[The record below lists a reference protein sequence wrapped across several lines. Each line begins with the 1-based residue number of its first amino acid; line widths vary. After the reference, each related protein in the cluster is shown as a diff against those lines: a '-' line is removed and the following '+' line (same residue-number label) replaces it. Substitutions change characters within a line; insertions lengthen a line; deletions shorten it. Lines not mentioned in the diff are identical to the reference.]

1 MNKRDGLLC
10 EILDCGVDDLGMLD
24 DVEYGWHYIISRMK
38 MNCAELSFNSLMYH
52 VVGMGKDCIQDAIAD
67 RLHELRMKGS
77 LTNEER
83 DESKALHSLRPEA
96 DFQSYHNYLD
106 TNVWCEKNADI
117 YTRYLQYALDQF
129 EDNTGLPIIMD

>member
-24 DVEYGWHYIISRMK
+24 DVEYGWHYIIHRMK
-38 MNCAELSFNSLMYH
+38 IFQAELSFNSLMYH
-52 VVGMGKDCIQDAIAD
+52 VVSMGKDCIQDSVGD
-67 RLHELRMKGS
+67 RIHELGKKTSWTR
-77 LTNEER
+77 EEV
-83 DESKALHSLRPEA
+83 DELEALRSLRPEA

-129 EDNTGLPIIMD
+129 EDNTGLPIKMD